1 MSQGT
6 RQRLQLETI
15 DDVVVVS
22 LTDARIIEEDVIQEV
37 GEQLYSL
44 VDDQGHS
51 RLLLNFSNVMYLS
64 SAALGKLIQLKKKVG
79 NVKGT
84 MKLCCIN
91 PDLLEVFKIT
101 RLDQVFPIFKDE
113 QSALDSF

>member
-1 MSQGT
+1 MSQGP

-22 LTDARIIEEDVIQEV
+22 FTDSKIVSDEVIQEV

-79 NVKGT
+79 AIKGT
-84 MKLCCIN
+84 MKLCCIH

-101 RLDQVFPIFKDE
+101 RLDQVFPIYKDE